1 VIQPI
6 EELAKLMHEVGA
18 IFRKDGTQA
27 VGKLDLKVDE
37 FDIDLMAMSAHKF
50 YGPKGVRLCL

>member
-1 VIQPI
+1 
-6 EELAKLMHEVGA
+6 MHEVGA